1 MSDLPR
7 LWRDRNL
14 IRLTSS
20 YKPCSRLPLLALIP
34 LLMSTRCLVSMEM
47 MVLKMMAMIKVRMKK
62 KPLKPPMLKNK
73 LRKRNAQ
80 NKSNAN
86 KKRSNSVSKKKRRTL
101 ELNNTLK
108 RLEHRNNKLNNTHF
122 KTRQKKNNACSLCKM
137 EMMMHLNLM
146 VSRNNLPTSTV
157 ASVDKMMVTRDS
169 SSERLKR

>member
-1 MSDLPR
+1 
-7 LWRDRNL
+7 
-14 IRLTSS
+14 
-20 YKPCSRLPLLALIP
+20 
-34 LLMSTRCLVSMEM
+34 MEM
-47 MVLKMMAMIKVRMKK
+47 MVLKMMAMIKLRLKK
-62 KPLKPPMLKNK
+62 KPLRLPMLKNK
-73 LRKRNAQ
+73 LRKRNVQ

-122 KTRQKKNNACSLCKM
+122 NRRQKRNNACNLCKT
-137 EMMMHLNLM
+137 EMMNLNLM

-157 ASVDKMMVTRDS
+157 ASVDKMTVTRDS

>member
-1 MSDLPR
+1 
-7 LWRDRNL
+7 
-14 IRLTSS
+14 
-20 YKPCSRLPLLALIP
+20 
-34 LLMSTRCLVSMEM
+34 MEM
-47 MVLKMMAMIKVRMKK
+47 MVLKMMVMIKLRLKK
-62 KPLKPPMLKNK
+62 KPLRLPMLKNK
-73 LRKRNAQ
+73 LRKRNVQ

-122 KTRQKKNNACSLCKM
+122 NRRQKRNNACNLCKT
-137 EMMMHLNLM
+137 EMMNLNLM

-157 ASVDKMMVTRDS
+157 ASVDKMTVTRDS